1 MGGPKPKTVDEY
13 ISRLPS
19 AAKAKAREIRQLI
32 METAPQAEEVMSYG
46 MPYYR
51 YKGRLAYWGAY
62 ENYIGFYVMSGARQA
77 LKDEL
82 EIFPGTTATLHFQ
95 FDKPLPKALIKK
107 VIKAQLAANKLKD
120 N

>member
-13 ISRLPS
+13 ISRLPA
-19 AAKAKAREIRQLI
+19 AAKAKAEEIRQLI
-32 METAPQAEEVMSYG
+32 LAVAPQAEEVMSYG

-77 LKDEL
+77 LKNKL
-82 EIFPGTTATLHFQ
+82 EVFPGTAATLHFPLN
-95 FDKPLPKALIKK
+95 KPLPKTLIKK
-107 VIKAQLAANKLKD
+107 IVKAQLIANETKE
-120 N
+120 